1 MATPTGF
8 EGKVAFLWKIADK
21 LRGDFKQHEYGSVM
35 LPTLVLFR
43 LDAVLA
49 ATKPAVLDMA
59 KTLDLDSPT
68 AEPLLRQAAGRL
80 AFYNTSPLSLKTM
93 LSDDKNI
100 AAQLRAYVAA
110 FSPEASAVLDA
121 FGYQNT
127 ITKLDKAKILYQVLS
142 DFTDVDL
149 HPDTVSNEAMGYI
162 FEELLRK
169 FSEMSNETAGEHY
182 TPREVIRLMVD
193 LLLEPDSKTLAGQVP
208 VRTVYDP
215 AAGTGGML
223 TMAQQRMTQ
232 LNKDA
237 IVEVAGQE
245 LNPETWAIARSEL
258 MMRGDDPTR
267 LAPGNSLTEDAFPGK
282 RFDYILANPPYG
294 VDWKKYAD
302 PIRAE
307 AASGAVG
314 NRFAAGLPRI
324 SDGSL
329 LFLQHMI
336 SKMKPHSAAGGGSR
350 IAIVLSGSPLFSGAA
365 GSGESEIRR
374 WVIEN
379 DWLEAIV
386 GLPDQMFYNTGI
398 STYVWIV
405 TNRKPAHRRG
415 TVTLID
421 AREMGTKMRKS
432 LGDKRKEL
440 TQDAIDEIVNLFT
453 DSISVSGVARNDGS
467 AEADPRVKIMRN
479 QDFGFARLTVERP
492 LRPVWVMDQALPTL
506 TGDIATICTRFAGH
520 TWATEQAAR
529 TELFQAG
536 LEPKQI
542 TVVLKAAASTDPDAA
557 PVRAK
562 KGGGP
567 NGWESDPALRDQENI
582 PLPDGYLDMSAAE
595 RMLAVQLTAEKHLES
610 EVRPYVPDA
619 WIDHTK
625 TKIGYEIPFTRQFY
639 VYTPPRPVAEI
650 RAEIDQLEVQ
660 IREWM
665 EGLAG

>member
-1 MATPTGF
+1 MATPAGF
-8 EGKVAFLWKIADK
+8 ENKVGFIWRIADK
-21 LRGDFKQHEYGSVM
+21 LRGDFKPHEYGSIM

-49 ATKPAVLDMA
+49 ATKAAVVARA
-59 KTLDLDSPT
+59 KTLDLNSPS
-68 AEPLLRQAAGRL
+68 ADPLLRRAAGGL
-80 AFYNTSPLSLKTM
+80 PFYNTSPLDMKAM

-100 AAQLRAYVAA
+100 AAQLRTYVTA
-110 FSPEASAVLDA
+110 FSPEASRVLEA
-121 FGYQNT
+121 FNYQQT
-127 ITKLDKAKILYQVLS
+127 IGKLDRAGVLYQVLG
-142 DFTDVDL
+142 DFADVDL
-149 HPDTVSNEAMGYI
+149 HPSTVSNEAMGYI

-193 LLLEPDSKTLAGQVP
+193 LLFDEDAQALTGQAP

-223 TMAQQRMTQ
+223 TIAEQHLKE
-232 LNKDA
+232 LNPAA
-237 IVEVAGQE
+237 IVSVSGQE

-258 MMRGDDPTR
+258 MMRGENPEQ
-267 LAPGNSLTEDAFPGK
+267 LAPGNSLSTDAFPDT

-302 PIRAE
+302 PIRQE
-307 AASGAVG
+307 AARTGPG

-350 IAIVLSGSPLFSGAA
+350 SAIVLSGSPLFSGGA

-374 WVIEN
+374 WIIEN
-379 DWLEAIV
+379 DWLEGIV

-405 TNRKPAHRRG
+405 TNRKPEKRRG
-415 TVTLID
+415 TVTLVD
-421 AREMGTKMRKS
+421 ARDMGSKMRKS

-440 TQDAIDEIVNLFT
+440 TGDAISEIARLFADAFDET
-453 DSISVSGVARNDGS
+453 G
-467 AEADPRVKIMRN
+467 DPRVKVLRN
-479 QDFGFARLTVERP
+479 EEFGFARLTVERP
-492 LRPVWVMDQALPTL
+492 LRRIWDIDIAWPTL
-506 TGDIATICTRFAGH
+506 AKDVQAKLEGLHGTR
-520 TWATEQAAR
+520 WLKELDAR
-529 TELFQAG
+529 HALVAAG

-542 TVVLKAAASTDPDAA
+542 TTVLKAAATTHPGADP
-557 PVRAK
+557 VKAK
-562 KGGGP
+562 KGSGFEP
-567 NGWESDPALRDQENI
+567 DSDLRDQENI
-582 PLPDGYLDMSAAE
+582 PLPAGYLNMTEAEQQAAIH
-595 RMLAVQLTAEKHLES
+595 TDAEQHLKTEIH
-610 EVRPYVPDA
+610 PYVPDA

-625 TKIGYEIPFTRQFY
+625 TRVGYEIPFTRHFY
-639 VYTPPRPVAEI
+639 TYTPPRPVAEI
-650 RAEIDQLEVQ
+650 RAEIDDLEAQ
-660 IREWM
+660 IQQWM
-665 EGLAG
+665 QGLVR